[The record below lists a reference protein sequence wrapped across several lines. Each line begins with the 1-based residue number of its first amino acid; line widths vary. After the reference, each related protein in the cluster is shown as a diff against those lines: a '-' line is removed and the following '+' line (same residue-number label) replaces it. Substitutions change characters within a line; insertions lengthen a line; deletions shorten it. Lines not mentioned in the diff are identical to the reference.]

1 VKKQGRI
8 ERPTRGMGLRVLV
21 QVLVVALVV
30 GAVNYLSFHFY
41 ERRDFSRTQE
51 FRLAMQTRQIL
62 RALRGDV
69 EIILFYSPT
78 QMSYESLIARD
89 LDGLMRE
96 LVFSGKP
103 KVKVEF
109 VDPTRQIQRALEVA
123 AAFDFH
129 PGESVMVVSYEGRH
143 RIVPLG
149 DMADFEFPPPGSEEP
164 PRVVAFRGEQAV
176 ASALL
181 SVLDPETRTIYFLQ
195 GQGQPGVGEDSPI
208 RLLLD
213 YAARQNVNLAPLNL
227 AQTTGVPED
236 ATAVFCL
243 GARYDLAE
251 AEQKQLLAYW
261 ERDGRMFFALDPDA
275 FANTARLRG
284 VLQTAGIE
292 VHDTR
297 VLRTVQLPFAIG
309 IYRDVAASFV
319 GRSEIVARLQGVN
332 AALPDPVQSVAAQE
346 PPPEGVQLRPLI
358 RADESYWGETEHV
371 TDADRGVRYD
381 EGKDIGF
388 PVYLAYSASRGGVM
402 IEGVEIPAAKMV
414 AVGNTR
420 FLLDE
425 FIAGPQGNVA
435 NLDFIMSSLNWLL
448 DRQRL
453 TGVVPKTP
461 TEFRLALSNDQLGQ
475 IALYTMVVIPGLA
488 ALLGLLVWWKRR
500 K

>member
-1 VKKQGRI
+1 MKEEAV
-8 ERPTRGMGLRVLV
+8 PSPARGMGRRVLV
-21 QVLVVALVV
+21 QVLLVALVV

-69 EIILFYSPT
+69 EIIIFFSPT
-78 QMSYESLIARD
+78 QLTHESLIARD

-123 AAFDFH
+123 AEFDFH
-129 PGESVMVVSYEGRH
+129 PGESVMVVRYEGRH
-143 RIVPLG
+143 RIVPLE
-149 DMADFEFPPPGSEEP
+149 DMADFEFPPPGSADP

-181 SVLDPETRTIYFLQ
+181 SVLDPQTRTVYFLQ
-195 GQGQPGVGEDSPI
+195 GQGQPGVGEGSPI
-208 RLLLD
+208 RLLLE
-213 YAARQNVNLAPLNL
+213 YATRQNVNLAPLHL
-227 AQTTGVPED
+227 ATAAGVPED
-236 ATAVFCL
+236 AAAVFCL
-243 GARYDLAE
+243 GARYDISE
-251 AEQKQLLAYW
+251 AEKEHLLAYW
-261 ERDGRMFFALDPDA
+261 ERDGRFFFALDPDA
-275 FANTARLRG
+275 YEKTPRLRE
-284 VLQTAGIE
+284 VIRRAGIE

-309 IYRDVAASFV
+309 IYRDVTASFV

-332 AALPDPVQSVAAQE
+332 AALPDPVQSLAALDPE
-346 PPPEGVQLRPLI
+346 PEGVQLRPLI
-358 RADESYWGETEHV
+358 RADELYWGETEYV
-371 TDADRGVRYD
+371 TDENRGVRYE
-381 EGKDIGF
+381 EGIDIGY
-388 PVYLAYSASRGGVM
+388 PVYLAYSASRGGVVRD
-402 IEGVEIPAAKMV
+402 EVEIPAAKLV
-414 AVGNTR
+414 AVGNSL

-435 NLDFIMSSLNWLL
+435 NLDFVMSSLNWLL

-453 TGVVPKTP
+453 TGVVPRTP
-461 TEFRLALSNDQLGQ
+461 SEFRLALSNEQLGQ
-475 IALYTMVVIPGLA
+475 IALYTMVVMPGVV